1 MARITKDPEVRRN
14 ELLDAAVQLFGD
26 KGVERTSVS
35 DIVKQV
41 GVAQGTFYYY
51 FKTKDDVI
59 FALIERSLLEQ
70 MEYVNSIAGQPG
82 VAADRKLVAALL
94 ERPAV
99 LPNHRDFLQVLHH
112 ESNAMIHQ
120 RFVSRKISE
129 MVQPIAHILEQGAKE
144 GLFRVEYPA
153 ETAEFMLTAIL
164 FMFDPGFFDR
174 TEEEIRVKAGA
185 IVGIMGKLLGAELPE
200 PDQARSMFLLF

>member
-59 FALIERSLLEQ
+59 FALIERTLSEQ
-70 MEYVNSIAGQPG
+70 MEYVNSVAGQPG
-82 VAADRKLVAALL
+82 IAADRKLVAALL

-99 LPNHRDFLQVLHH
+99 LPNYRDFLQVLHH

-120 RFVSRKISE
+120 RFVSGKISA
-129 MVQPIAHILEQGAKE
+129 MVQPIAHILEQGVKE
-144 GLFRVEYPA
+144 GVFQVAHPA

-174 TEEEIRVKAGA
+174 TEEEIRAKADA
-185 IVGIMGKLLGAELPE
+185 IVGIMGKLLGADLPP
-200 PDQARSMFLLF
+200 PDQTRSLLAL

>member
-59 FALIERSLLEQ
+59 FALVERSLAEH
-70 MEYVNSIAGQPG
+70 MDYVNSVAGRSG
-82 VAADRKLVAALL
+82 EAADRKLVAALL
-94 ERPAV
+94 ERPAL
-99 LPNHRDFLQVLHH
+99 LPNYRDFLQVLHH

-120 RFVSRKISE
+120 RFVSRKITA
-129 MVQPIAHILEQGAKE
+129 MVPPIAHILEQGVKE
-144 GLFRVEYPA
+144 GVFQVEHPA
-153 ETAEFMLTAIL
+153 ETAEFMLTAVL

-174 TEEEIRVKAGA
+174 TEEEIHAKAVA
-185 IVGIMGKLLGAELPE
+185 IVGIMGKLLGTELPA
-200 PDQARSMFLLF
+200 PDPARSLFEL